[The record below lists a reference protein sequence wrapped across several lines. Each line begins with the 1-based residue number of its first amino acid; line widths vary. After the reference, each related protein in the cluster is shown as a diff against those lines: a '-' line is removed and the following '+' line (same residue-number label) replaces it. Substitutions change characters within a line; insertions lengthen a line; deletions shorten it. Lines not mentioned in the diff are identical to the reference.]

1 MKKRVLSALLVA
13 AMAMTAIPAQT
24 FAEGTT
30 DDSQNGLSYDGYT
43 KVWGD
48 EFDGDSLNRD
58 DWNVETHEKGWVN
71 NELQEYVDSDENIQ
85 VKDGKLII
93 NPVKKVTETENK
105 DAGNLFKNSDFSDGM
120 EGWTQTIANWGGADG
135 SADASEKTAD
145 GSITYSIKNAGTQDW
160 NVQLKQTDISL
171 QNGHTYKVSFK
182 AKSTAA
188 RKFKT
193 GVMSAS
199 YEWYGGREPELEA
212 DKEQEI
218 SFEFTMSSDTPA
230 DFYISL
236 GKYDDTD
243 TPASDVTISD
253 MKFVDLDATDDTA
266 DATKEV
272 ASYTSGRISTQN
284 KQIFTYGRFECRAK
298 VPKGQGYLPAFWL
311 MANDENV
318 YGQWPRCGEIDCMEV
333 MGQETNK
340 AYGTIHYGNPHSES
354 QGTYY
359 TGADEADFSD
369 DFHTFTCDWEP
380 GKITWYV
387 DGVKYHEESD
397 WYSTTV
403 GQGTLTYPAP
413 FDQPFYIIL
422 NLAVGG
428 SWVGNPNDETSFDNN
443 PYEIDYVR
451 VYQKGSYDE
460 DVKRPI
466 KEVTLRDPDADG
478 NYINN
483 GDFSVK
489 ESLSDDTDWK
499 FLTALEG
506 EAEASIDNNTM
517 TVKTTKEGT
526 VDYSVQLVQAGLPFE
541 KGATYQVKFD
551 AYASAEREMGVD
563 VKAPDHGYMSY
574 MPHQDVQLTTEKQT
588 YTYTFKMGDASDA
601 NGRLEYNMG
610 AKGSTAD
617 IYISNVS
624 VKKIKE
630 ADPNEKEIKTVLAN
644 GNYVYNGSFQ
654 EGDKHLGY
662 WNISNAENADVT
674 VTPFSD
680 GRRLKVKMSGN
691 EKSAVVISQEDLA
704 FTTGTP
710 YRFSFAASSD
720 ADNTITANIGGHVYT
735 FDIKAGETKDF
746 AVDLP
751 SDAEYVNNDIS
762 ITLGMQGTTWLDNV
776 SLVENALIKNGSF
789 NDGTTG
795 YTVYVDSSAKASYVV
810 DSLKD
815 DNALAV
821 TINDTG
827 DQDWKVQIKQE
838 NIKLEKGKTYKLG
851 FKAKSSIDRQI
862 RVVMQGQE
870 NRGWSVYS
878 SDNIVDLTNE
888 YQTFEDTF
896 TMNEDTDV
904 AAFFSVCL
912 GKIGDKQI
920 TKQHE
925 VRIDDISLE
934 EVKDDPKED
943 IKDEPKDD
951 PKEDIKD
958 EPKEDPK
965 DDPKQDIRTDIKNEQ
980 PKTAAPT
987 IKTSDSD
994 KTKTAQTVKASS
1006 KTAKAAK
1013 TGDSLPIMAY
1023 VFGAMAGVLILGAS
1037 FLKKRKNTNN

>member
-1 MKKRVLSALLVA
+1 MKKRVLSAMLVA
-13 AMAMTAIPAQT
+13 AMAMTAIPSQT
-24 FAEGTT
+24 FAEGALDAAQRTG
-30 DDSQNGLSYDGYT
+30 NLSYDGYK

-48 EFDGDSLNRD
+48 EFDGDSLNRA

-85 VKDGKLII
+85 VKDGKLVI

-105 DAGNLFKNSDFSDGM
+105 DAGNLLKNSDFSEGM
-120 EGWTQTIANWGGADG
+120 EGWIQTIANWGGADG
-135 SADASEKTAD
+135 TADASEKIAD
-145 GSITYSIKNAGTQDW
+145 GSITYRIQNAGTQDW

-193 GVMSAS
+193 GVMSAL
-199 YEWYGGREPELEA
+199 YEWYGGCEPELEE

-218 SFEFTMSSDTPA
+218 SFEFTMTKDTPA

-236 GKYDDTD
+236 GKYVDDKGEYTKE
-243 TPASDVTISD
+243 TPASDVTISAI
-253 MKFVDLDATDDTA
+253 KFVDMNATEGDTSS
-266 DATKEV
+266 TKEV

-284 KQIFTYGRFECRAK
+284 KQTFTYGRFECRAK

-354 QGTYY
+354 QGTY
-359 TGADEADFSD
+359 TIKDGADFSD
-369 DFHTFTCDWEP
+369 AFHTFTCDWEP

-428 SWVGNPNDETSFDNN
+428 SWVGNPNDETSFENN

-451 VYQKGSYDE
+451 VYQKDSYDE
-460 DVKRPI
+460 DVKRPV
-466 KEVTLRDPDADG
+466 KEVTLRKPDANG

-489 ESLSDDTDWK
+489 EDLSDETNWK

-517 TVKTTKEGT
+517 TVKTAKEGT
-526 VDYSVQLVQAGLPFE
+526 ADYSVQLVQADLPFE
-541 KGATYQVKFD
+541 KGATYQVQFD
-551 AYASAEREMGVD
+551 AYASADREMGVD

-574 MPHQDVQLTTEKQT
+574 MPHQDVQLTTKKQT

-617 IYISNVS
+617 ICISNVS
-624 VKKIKE
+624 VKKIKD
-630 ADPNEKEIKTVLAN
+630 ADPNEKEKKTVLAN

-680 GRRLKVKMSGN
+680 GRRLKVTMSGN
-691 EKSAVVISQEDLA
+691 EKSAVVISQEELA
-704 FTTGTP
+704 FATGTP
-710 YRFSFAASSD
+710 YKFSFTASSD
-720 ADNTITANIGGHVYT
+720 ADNTLKANIGGHVYT

-746 AVDLP
+746 AVELP
-751 SDAEYVNNDIS
+751 LDAQYVNHDIS
-762 ITLGMQGTTWLDNV
+762 ITLGMQGTTWLDKV
-776 SLVENALIKNGSF
+776 SLVENALVKNGSF

-838 NIKLEKGKTYKLG
+838 NIKLEKGKTYKLK
-851 FKAKSSIDRQI
+851 FKAKSSLNRQI

-878 SDNIVDLTNE
+878 NDNIVDLTNE

-896 TMNEDTDV
+896 TMNEDTDT
-904 AAFFSVCL
+904 AAFFSACL
-912 GKIGDKQI
+912 GKIGDNRI
-920 TKQHE
+920 TTQHE

-943 IKDEPKDD
+943 IKDN
-951 PKEDIKD
+951 
-958 EPKEDPK
+958 PK
-965 DDPKQDIRTDIKNEQ
+965 DDPKQDIKTDIKNEQ
-980 PKTAAPT
+980 PKVPAPV

-994 KTKTAQTVKASS
+994 KVKTTQAVKES

-1013 TGDSLPIMAY
+1013 TGDNSPIMAY
-1023 VFGAMAGVLILGAS
+1023 VFGAMAGALILGVS

>member
-1 MKKRVLSALLVA
+1 MKKRVLSAMLVA
-13 AMAMTAIPAQT
+13 AMAMTAIPSQT
-24 FAEGTT
+24 FAEGALDAAQQT
-30 DDSQNGLSYDGYT
+30 GKLSYDGY
-43 KVWGD
+43 KQVWGD

-85 VKDGKLII
+85 VKDGKLVI
-93 NPVKKVTETENK
+93 NPVEKVETTASGGESENMIPN
-105 DAGNLFKNSDFSDGM
+105 DAFG
-120 EGWTQTIANWGGADG
+120 
-135 SADASEKTAD
+135 DASND
-145 GSITYSIKNAGTQDW
+145 GVITKEVTNATMGSNPW
-160 NVQLKQTDISL
+160 DIQII
-171 QNGHTYKVSFK
+171 QNGIKIEEGETYEVSFK
-182 AKSTAA
+182 ASSTKP
-188 RKFKT
+188 RKIVAGVQKT
-193 GVMSAS
+193 SADYDQYGQGTFDITTESVEYKYEVNGTVTDENAGV
-199 YEWYGGREPELEA
+199 Y
-212 DKEQEI
+212 
-218 SFEFTMSSDTPA
+218 FN
-230 DFYISL
+230 L
-236 GKYDDTD
+236 GKSDQ
-243 TPASDVTISD
+243 TPETPESTIKISD
-253 MKFVDLDATDDTA
+253 IKMVKKSISG
-266 DATKEV
+266 TKV
-272 ASYTSGRISTQN
+272 KKSYTSGRISTQN
-284 KQIFTYGRFECRAK
+284 KQTFTYGRFECRAK

-369 DFHTFTCDWEP
+369 GFHTFTCDWEP

-428 SWVGNPNDETSFDNN
+428 SWVGNPNDETSFENN

-451 VYQKGSYDE
+451 VYQKDSYDE
-460 DVKRPI
+460 DVKRPV
-466 KEVTLRDPDADG
+466 KEVTLRRPDANG

-489 ESLSDDTDWK
+489 EELSDETNWK

-517 TVKTTKEGT
+517 MIKTAKEGT
-526 VDYSVQLVQAGLPFE
+526 VDYSVQLVQADLPFE
-541 KGATYQVKFD
+541 KGAAYQVQFD
-551 AYASAEREMGVD
+551 AYASADREMGVD

-574 MPHQDVQLTTEKQT
+574 MPHQDVQLTTKKQT
-588 YTYTFKMGDASDA
+588 YTYNFKMGDASDA

-630 ADPNEKEIKTVLAN
+630 ADPNEKEEKTVLAN

-680 GRRLKVKMSGN
+680 GRRLKVTMSGN

-704 FTTGTP
+704 FATGTP
-710 YRFSFAASSD
+710 YKFSFTASSD

-746 AVDLP
+746 AVELP
-751 SDAEYVNNDIS
+751 SDAEYVNHDIS
-762 ITLGMQGTTWLDNV
+762 ITLGMQGTTWIDNV

-795 YTVYVDSSAKASYVV
+795 YTVYIDSSAKASYVV

-827 DQDWKVQIKQE
+827 DADWKVQIKQE
-838 NIKLEKGKTYKLG
+838 NIKLEKGKTYKLK
-851 FKAKSSIDRQI
+851 FKAKSSLNRQI

-878 SDNIVDLTNE
+878 NDNIVDLTNE

-896 TMNEDTDV
+896 TMNEDTDT
-904 AAFFSVCL
+904 AAFFSACL
-912 GKIGDKQI
+912 GKIGDNRI
-920 TKQHE
+920 TTQHE

-943 IKDEPKDD
+943 IKDNPKDDPKDD

-958 EPKEDPK
+958 NPK
-965 DDPKQDIRTDIKNEQ
+965 DDPKQDIKTDIKNEQ
-980 PKTAAPT
+980 PKVPAPV

-994 KTKTAQTVKASS
+994 KVKTTQAVKES

-1013 TGDSLPIMAY
+1013 TGDNSPIMAY
-1023 VFGAMAGVLILGAS
+1023 VFGAMAGALILGVS

>member
-1 MKKRVLSALLVA
+1 MKKRVLSAMLVA
-13 AMAMTAIPAQT
+13 AMAMTAIPSQT
-24 FAEGTT
+24 FAEGALDAAQQT
-30 DDSQNGLSYDGYT
+30 GKLSYDGY
-43 KVWGD
+43 KQVWGD

-85 VKDGKLII
+85 VKDGKLVI
-93 NPVKKVTETENK
+93 NPVEKVETTASGGESENMIPN
-105 DAGNLFKNSDFSDGM
+105 DAFG
-120 EGWTQTIANWGGADG
+120 
-135 SADASEKTAD
+135 DASND
-145 GSITYSIKNAGTQDW
+145 GVITKEVTNATMGSNPW
-160 NVQLKQTDISL
+160 DIQII
-171 QNGHTYKVSFK
+171 QNGIKIEEGETYEVSFK
-182 AKSTAA
+182 ASSTKP
-188 RKFKT
+188 RKIVAGVQKT
-193 GVMSAS
+193 SADYDQYGQGTFDITTESVEYKYEVNGTVTDENAGV
-199 YEWYGGREPELEA
+199 Y
-212 DKEQEI
+212 
-218 SFEFTMSSDTPA
+218 FN
-230 DFYISL
+230 L
-236 GKYDDTD
+236 GKSDQ
-243 TPASDVTISD
+243 TPETPESTIKISD
-253 MKFVDLDATDDTA
+253 IKMVKKSISG
-266 DATKEV
+266 TKV
-272 ASYTSGRISTQN
+272 KKSYTSGRISTQN
-284 KQIFTYGRFECRAK
+284 KQTFTYGRFECRAK
-298 VPKGQGYLPAFWL
+298 VSKGQGYLPAFWL

-354 QGTYY
+354 QGTY
-359 TGADEADFSD
+359 TIKDGADFSD
-369 DFHTFTCDWEP
+369 AFHTFTCDWEP

-428 SWVGNPNDETSFDNN
+428 SWVGNPNDETSFENN

-451 VYQKGSYDE
+451 VYQKDSYDE
-460 DVKRPI
+460 DVKRPV
-466 KEVTLRDPDADG
+466 KEVTLRDPDATG

-489 ESLSDDTDWK
+489 EDLSDDTDWK

-517 TVKTTKEGT
+517 TVKTTNEGT
-526 VDYSVQLVQAGLPFE
+526 VDYSVQLVQADLPFE
-541 KGATYQVKFD
+541 KGATYQVQFD
-551 AYASAEREMGVD
+551 AYASADREMGVD
-563 VKAPDHGYMSY
+563 IKAPDHGYMSY
-574 MPHQDVQLTTEKQT
+574 MPHQDAQLTTEKQT

-610 AKGSTAD
+610 AKGFTAD

-630 ADPNEKEIKTVLAN
+630 ADPNEKEEKTVLAN

-680 GRRLKVKMSGN
+680 GRRLKVTMSGN

-704 FTTGTP
+704 FATGTP
-710 YRFSFAASSD
+710 YKFSFTASSD

-746 AVDLP
+746 AVELP
-751 SDAEYVNNDIS
+751 SDAEYVNHDIS
-762 ITLGMQGTTWLDNV
+762 ITLGMQGKTWIDNV

-795 YTVYVDSSAKASYVV
+795 YTVYIDSSAKASYVV

-838 NIKLEKGKTYKLG
+838 NIKLEKGKTYKLK
-851 FKAKSSIDRQI
+851 FKAKSSLNRQI

-878 SDNIVDLTNE
+878 NDNIVDLTNE

-896 TMNEDTDV
+896 TMNEDTDT
-904 AAFFSVCL
+904 AAFFSACL
-912 GKIGDKQI
+912 GKIGDNRI
-920 TKQHE
+920 TTQHE

-943 IKDEPKDD
+943 IKDNPKDDPKDD

-958 EPKEDPK
+958 NPK
-965 DDPKQDIRTDIKNEQ
+965 DDPKQDIKTDIKNEQ
-980 PKTAAPT
+980 PKVPAPV

-994 KTKTAQTVKASS
+994 KVKTTQAVKES

-1013 TGDSLPIMAY
+1013 TGDNSPIMAY
-1023 VFGAMAGVLILGAS
+1023 VFGAMAGALILGVS
-1037 FLKKRKNTNN
+1037 FLKKKEY

>member
-1 MKKRVLSALLVA
+1 MKKRVLSAMLVA
-13 AMAMTAIPAQT
+13 AMAMTAIPSQT
-24 FAEGTT
+24 FAESAVDEAQQTG
-30 DDSQNGLSYDGYT
+30 NLSYDGYK

-71 NELQEYVDSDENIQ
+71 NELQEYVDSAENIQ
-85 VKDGKLII
+85 LKDGKLVI
-93 NPVKKVTETENK
+93 NPVEKVETTASGGESENMIPNDAFGEASK
-105 DAGNLFKNSDFSDGM
+105 DGVITKEVTNATM
-120 EGWTQTIANWGGADG
+120 G
-135 SADASEKTAD
+135 S
-145 GSITYSIKNAGTQDW
+145 NPW
-160 NVQLKQTDISL
+160 DIQII
-171 QNGHTYKVSFK
+171 QNGIKIEKGETYEVSFK
-182 AKSTAA
+182 ASSTKPRKIVAGVQKTSADYDQYGQGTFDITTESVEYKYEVNGTVTDENAGVYFNLGKSDQTPETPESTIKISDIKMVKKSTS
-188 RKFKT
+188 
-193 GVMSAS
+193 G
-199 YEWYGGREPELEA
+199 
-212 DKEQEI
+212 
-218 SFEFTMSSDTPA
+218 
-230 DFYISL
+230 
-236 GKYDDTD
+236 
-243 TPASDVTISD
+243 
-253 MKFVDLDATDDTA
+253 
-266 DATKEV
+266 TKV
-272 ASYTSGRISTQN
+272 KKSYTSGRISTQN
-284 KQIFTYGRFECRAK
+284 KQTFTYGRFECRAK

-340 AYGTIHYGNPHSES
+340 VYGTIHYGNPHSES
-354 QGTYY
+354 QDTY
-359 TGADEADFSD
+359 TITDGADFSD

-387 DGVKYHEESD
+387 DGIKYHEESD

-451 VYQKGSYDE
+451 VYQKDSYDE
-460 DVKRPI
+460 DVKRPV
-466 KEVTLRDPDADG
+466 KEVTLRDPDANG

-483 GDFSVK
+483 GDFSAK
-489 ESLSDDTDWK
+489 ENLSDDIDWK

-526 VDYSVQLVQAGLPFE
+526 VDYSVQLVQADLPFE
-541 KGATYQVKFD
+541 KGATYQVQFD
-551 AYASAEREMGVD
+551 AYASADREMGVD

-574 MPHQDVQLTTEKQT
+574 MPHQDAQLTTEKQT

-630 ADPNEKEIKTVLAN
+630 ADPNEKEEKTVLAN

-662 WNISNAENADVT
+662 WNISNAENASVT

-680 GRRLKVKMSGN
+680 GRRLKVTMNGN

-704 FTTGTP
+704 FATGTP
-710 YRFSFAASSD
+710 YKFSFTASSD

-746 AVDLP
+746 AVELP
-751 SDAEYVNNDIS
+751 SDAEYVNHDIS
-762 ITLGMQGTTWLDNV
+762 ITLGMQGTTWIDNV

-795 YTVYVDSSAKASYVV
+795 YTVYIDSSAKASYVV

-838 NIKLEKGKTYKLG
+838 NIKLEKGKTYKLK
-851 FKAKSSIDRQI
+851 FKAKSSLDRQI

-878 SDNIVDLTNE
+878 NDNIVDLTNE

-896 TMNEDTDV
+896 TMNEDTDT

-912 GKIGDKQI
+912 GKIGDNQI
-920 TKQHE
+920 TTQHE
-925 VRIDDISLE
+925 VCIDDISLE
-934 EVKDDPKED
+934 EVKDE
-943 IKDEPKDD
+943 I
-951 PKEDIKD
+951 
-958 EPKEDPK
+958 KEDPK
-965 DDPKQDIRTDIKNEQ
+965 DDIKDDPKDDPKDDINDGSNEKPKNDISDGSKDDIKAASKDDQKTDIKTDT
-980 PKTAAPT
+980 KV
-987 IKTSDSD
+987 KTSNVD
-994 KTKTAQTVKASS
+994 KTKTAKA
-1006 KTAKAAK
+1006 TK
-1013 TGDSLPIMAY
+1013 TGDNSPIMVY
-1023 VFGAMAGVLILGAS
+1023 VFGAMAGALILGAS
-1037 FLKKRKNTNN
+1037 FLKKRKKTNN

>member
-1 MKKRVLSALLVA
+1 
-13 AMAMTAIPAQT
+13 
-24 FAEGTT
+24 
-30 DDSQNGLSYDGYT
+30 
-43 KVWGD
+43 
-48 EFDGDSLNRD
+48 
-58 DWNVETHEKGWVN
+58 
-71 NELQEYVDSDENIQ
+71 
-85 VKDGKLII
+85 
-93 NPVKKVTETENK
+93 
-105 DAGNLFKNSDFSDGM
+105 
-120 EGWTQTIANWGGADG
+120 
-135 SADASEKTAD
+135 
-145 GSITYSIKNAGTQDW
+145 
-160 NVQLKQTDISL
+160 
-171 QNGHTYKVSFK
+171 
-182 AKSTAA
+182 
-188 RKFKT
+188 
-193 GVMSAS
+193 MSAS
-199 YEWYGGREPELEA
+199 YEWYGGCEPELEE
-212 DKEQEI
+212 DREQEI
-218 SFEFTMSSDTPA
+218 SFEITMTKDTPA

-243 TPASDVTISD
+243 TPASDVTISAI
-253 MKFVDLDATDDTA
+253 KFVDMNATDGDTSS
-266 DATKEV
+266 TKEV

-284 KQIFTYGRFECRAK
+284 NQTFTYGRFECRAK

-359 TGADEADFSD
+359 TGADEKDFSD
-369 DFHTFTCDWEP
+369 AFHTFTCDWEP

-397 WYSTTV
+397 WYSTTE

-428 SWVGNPNDETSFDNN
+428 SWVGNPNDETSFENN

-451 VYQKGSYDE
+451 VYQKDSYDE
-460 DVKRPI
+460 DVKRPV
-466 KEVTLRDPDADG
+466 KEVVLRKPDANG

-489 ESLSDDTDWK
+489 EELSDETNWK

-517 TVKTTKEGT
+517 TVETAKEGT
-526 VDYSVQLVQAGLPFE
+526 ADYSVQLVQADLPFE
-541 KGATYQVKFD
+541 KGATYQVQFD
-551 AYASAEREMGVD
+551 AYASADREMGVD

-574 MPHQDVQLTTEKQT
+574 MPHQDAQLTTEKQT

-617 IYISNVS
+617 ICISNVS
-624 VKKIKE
+624 VKKIKD
-630 ADPNEKEIKTVLAN
+630 ADPNEKEEKTVLAN

-662 WNISNAENADVT
+662 WNILNAENADVT

-680 GRRLKVKMSGN
+680 GRRLKVTMSGN
-691 EKSAVVISQEDLA
+691 EKSAVVISQEELA
-704 FTTGTP
+704 FATGTP
-710 YRFSFAASSD
+710 YKFSFTASSN
-720 ADNTITANIGGHVYT
+720 ADNTLTANIGGHVYT

-746 AVDLP
+746 AVELP
-751 SDAEYVNNDIS
+751 SDAQYVNHDIS
-762 ITLGMQGTTWLDNV
+762 ITLGMQGTTWLDKV
-776 SLVENALIKNGSF
+776 SLVENALVKNGSF

-827 DQDWKVQIKQE
+827 DADWKVQIKQE
-838 NIKLEKGKTYKLG
+838 NIKLEKGKTYKLK
-851 FKAKSSIDRQI
+851 FKAKSSLNRQI

-870 NRGWSVYS
+870 NREWSVYS

-896 TMNEDTDV
+896 TMNEDTDT
-904 AAFFSVCL
+904 AAFFSACL
-912 GKIGDKQI
+912 GAVEGNQI
-920 TKQHE
+920 TTQHE

-943 IKDEPKDD
+943 IKDN
-951 PKEDIKD
+951 
-958 EPKEDPK
+958 PK
-965 DDPKQDIRTDIKNEQ
+965 DDPKQDIKTDIKNEQ
-980 PKTAAPT
+980 PKVPAPV

-994 KTKTAQTVKASS
+994 KVKTTQAVKES

-1013 TGDSLPIMAY
+1013 TGDNSPIMAY
-1023 VFGAMAGVLILGAS
+1023 VFGAMAGALILGVS

>member
-1 MKKRVLSALLVA
+1 MKKRVLSAMLVA
-13 AMAMTAIPAQT
+13 AMAMTAIPSQT
-24 FAEGTT
+24 FAEGALDAAQQTG
-30 DDSQNGLSYDGYT
+30 NLSYDGYK

-85 VKDGKLII
+85 VKDGKLVI
-93 NPVKKVTETENK
+93 NPVEKVETTASGGESENMIPN
-105 DAGNLFKNSDFSDGM
+105 DAFG
-120 EGWTQTIANWGGADG
+120 
-135 SADASEKTAD
+135 DASKD
-145 GSITYSIKNAGTQDW
+145 GVITKEVTNATMGSNPW
-160 NVQLKQTDISL
+160 DIQII
-171 QNGHTYKVSFK
+171 QNGIKIEEGETYEVSFK
-182 AKSTAA
+182 ASSTKP
-188 RKFKT
+188 RKIVAGVQKT
-193 GVMSAS
+193 SADYDQYGQGTFDITTESVEYKYEVNGTVTDENAGV
-199 YEWYGGREPELEA
+199 Y
-212 DKEQEI
+212 
-218 SFEFTMSSDTPA
+218 FN
-230 DFYISL
+230 L
-236 GKYDDTD
+236 GKSDQ
-243 TPASDVTISD
+243 TPETPESTIKISD
-253 MKFVDLDATDDTA
+253 IKMVKKSISG
-266 DATKEV
+266 TKV
-272 ASYTSGRISTQN
+272 KKSYTSGRISTQN
-284 KQIFTYGRFECRAK
+284 KQTFTYGRFECRAK

-359 TGADEADFSD
+359 TGADEKDFSD
-369 DFHTFTCDWEP
+369 AFHTFTCDWEP

-428 SWVGNPNDETSFDNN
+428 SWVGNPNNETSFENN

-451 VYQKGSYDE
+451 VYQKDSYDE
-460 DVKRPI
+460 DVKRPV
-466 KEVTLRDPDADG
+466 KEVTLRDPDATG

-489 ESLSDDTDWK
+489 EDLSDDADWK
-499 FLTALEG
+499 FLTAFEG

-517 TVKTTKEGT
+517 TVNTTNEGT
-526 VDYSVQLVQAGLPFE
+526 VDYSVQLVQADLPFE
-541 KGATYQVKFD
+541 KGATYQVQFD
-551 AYASAEREMGVD
+551 AYASADREMGVD

-574 MPHQDVQLTTEKQT
+574 MPHQDVQLTTKKQT

-617 IYISNVS
+617 ICISNVS
-624 VKKIKE
+624 VKKIKD
-630 ADPNEKEIKTVLAN
+630 ADPNEKEKKTVLAN

-680 GRRLKVKMSGN
+680 GRRLKVTMSGN
-691 EKSAVVISQEDLA
+691 EKSAVVISQEELA
-704 FTTGTP
+704 FATGTP
-710 YRFSFAASSD
+710 YKFSFTASSD
-720 ADNTITANIGGHVYT
+720 ADNTITANIGGYVYT

-746 AVDLP
+746 AVELP
-751 SDAEYVNNDIS
+751 SDAQYVNHDIS
-762 ITLGMQGTTWLDNV
+762 ITLGMQGTTWLDKV
-776 SLVENALIKNGSF
+776 SLVENALVKNGSF

-795 YTVYVDSSAKASYVV
+795 YTIYVDSSAKASYVV

-815 DNALAV
+815 NNALAV

-827 DQDWKVQIKQE
+827 DADWKVQIKQE
-838 NIKLEKGKTYKLG
+838 NIKLEKGKTYKLK
-851 FKAKSSIDRQI
+851 FKAKSSLNRQI

-878 SDNIVDLTNE
+878 SDNIVNLTNE
-888 YQTFEDTF
+888 YQAFEDTF
-896 TMNEDTDV
+896 TMNEDTDT
-904 AAFFSVCL
+904 AAFFSACL
-912 GKIGDKQI
+912 GKIGDNRI
-920 TKQHE
+920 TTQHE

-943 IKDEPKDD
+943 IKDNPKDD
-951 PKEDIKD
+951 PKGDIKD
-958 EPKEDPK
+958 NPK
-965 DDPKQDIRTDIKNEQ
+965 DDPKQDINTDIKNEQ
-980 PKTAAPT
+980 PKVPAPV

-994 KTKTAQTVKASS
+994 KAKTTQAVKES

-1013 TGDSLPIMAY
+1013 TGDNSPIMAY
-1023 VFGAMAGVLILGAS
+1023 VFGAMAGALILAVS
-1037 FLKKRKNTNN
+1037 FLKKRKKTNN

>member
-1 MKKRVLSALLVA
+1 MKKRVLSAMLVA
-13 AMAMTAIPAQT
+13 AMAMTAIPSQT
-24 FAEGTT
+24 FAEGALDAAQQTG
-30 DDSQNGLSYDGYT
+30 NLSYDGYK

-48 EFDGDSLNRD
+48 EFDGDSLNRA

-85 VKDGKLII
+85 VKDGKLVI
-93 NPVKKVTETENK
+93 NPVEKVETTASGGESENMIPN
-105 DAGNLFKNSDFSDGM
+105 DAFG
-120 EGWTQTIANWGGADG
+120 
-135 SADASEKTAD
+135 DASKD
-145 GSITYSIKNAGTQDW
+145 GVITKEVTNATMGSNPW
-160 NVQLKQTDISL
+160 DIQII
-171 QNGHTYKVSFK
+171 QNGIKIEEGETYEVSFK
-182 AKSTAA
+182 ASSTKPRKIVAGVQKTSANYDQYGQGTFDITTESVEYKYEVNGTVTDENAGVYFNLGKSDQTPETPESTIKISDIKMVKKSTS
-188 RKFKT
+188 
-193 GVMSAS
+193 G
-199 YEWYGGREPELEA
+199 
-212 DKEQEI
+212 
-218 SFEFTMSSDTPA
+218 
-230 DFYISL
+230 
-236 GKYDDTD
+236 
-243 TPASDVTISD
+243 
-253 MKFVDLDATDDTA
+253 
-266 DATKEV
+266 TKV
-272 ASYTSGRISTQN
+272 KKSYTSGRISTQN
-284 KQIFTYGRFECRAK
+284 KQTFTYGRFECRAK

-369 DFHTFTCDWEP
+369 AFHTFTCDWEP

-387 DGVKYHEESD
+387 DGIKYHEESD

-428 SWVGNPNDETSFDNN
+428 SWVGNPNDETSFENN

-451 VYQKGSYDE
+451 VYQKDSYDE
-460 DVKRPI
+460 DVKRPV
-466 KEVTLRDPDADG
+466 KEVTLRKPDANG

-489 ESLSDDTDWK
+489 EDLSDETNWK

-517 TVKTTKEGT
+517 TVKTAKEGT
-526 VDYSVQLVQAGLPFE
+526 VDYSVQLVQADLPFE
-541 KGATYQVKFD
+541 KGATYQVQFD
-551 AYASAEREMGVD
+551 AYASADREMGVD

-574 MPHQDVQLTTEKQT
+574 MPHQDVQLTTKKQT

-610 AKGSTAD
+610 AKGSTAN

-624 VKKIKE
+624 VKKIKD
-630 ADPNEKEIKTVLAN
+630 ADPNEKEKKTVLAN

-680 GRRLKVKMSGN
+680 GRRLKVTMSGN
-691 EKSAVVISQEDLA
+691 EKSAVVISQEELA
-704 FTTGTP
+704 FATGTP
-710 YRFSFAASSD
+710 YKFSFTASSN
-720 ADNTITANIGGHVYT
+720 ADNTLTANIGGHVYT

-746 AVDLP
+746 AVELP
-751 SDAEYVNNDIS
+751 SDAQYVNHDIS
-762 ITLGMQGTTWLDNV
+762 ITLGMQGTTWLDKV
-776 SLVENALIKNGSF
+776 SLVENALVKNGSF

-795 YTVYVDSSAKASYVV
+795 YTIYVDSSAKASYVV

-815 DNALAV
+815 NNALAV

-838 NIKLEKGKTYKLG
+838 NIKLEKGKTYKLK
-851 FKAKSSIDRQI
+851 FKANSSLNRQI

-878 SDNIVDLTNE
+878 SDNIVNLTNE

-896 TMNEDTDV
+896 TMNEDTDT
-904 AAFFSVCL
+904 AAFFSACL
-912 GKIGDKQI
+912 GAVEGNQI
-920 TKQHE
+920 TTQHE

-943 IKDEPKDD
+943 IKDNPKDD
-951 PKEDIKD
+951 PKEDIK
-958 EPKEDPK
+958 
-965 DDPKQDIRTDIKNEQ
+965 TDIKNEQ
-980 PKTAAPT
+980 PKVPAPV

-994 KTKTAQTVKASS
+994 KVKTTQAVKES

-1013 TGDSLPIMAY
+1013 TGDNSPIMAY
-1023 VFGAMAGVLILGAS
+1023 VFGAMAGALILGVS

>member
-1 MKKRVLSALLVA
+1 MKKRVLSAMLVA
-13 AMAMTAIPAQT
+13 AMAMTAIPSQT
-24 FAEGTT
+24 FAEGALDAGQQTG
-30 DDSQNGLSYDGYT
+30 NLSYDGYK

-48 EFDGDSLNRD
+48 EFDGDSLNRA

-85 VKDGKLII
+85 VKDGKLVI
-93 NPVKKVTETENK
+93 NPVKRVTETENK
-105 DAGNLFKNSDFSDGM
+105 DAGNLLKNSDFSEGM

-135 SADASEKTAD
+135 TADASEKIAD
-145 GSITYSIKNAGTQDW
+145 GSITYSIQNAGTQDW

-193 GVMSAS
+193 GVMSAL
-199 YEWYGGREPELEA
+199 YEWYGGCEPELEE

-218 SFEFTMSSDTPA
+218 SFEFTMTKDTPA

-236 GKYDDTD
+236 GKYVDDKGEYTKE
-243 TPASDVTISD
+243 TPASDVTISAI
-253 MKFVDLDATDDTA
+253 KFVDMNATEGDTSS
-266 DATKEV
+266 TKEV

-284 KQIFTYGRFECRAK
+284 KQTFTYGRFECRAK

-354 QGTYY
+354 QGTY
-359 TGADEADFSD
+359 TIKDGADFSD
-369 DFHTFTCDWEP
+369 AFHTFTCDWEP

-428 SWVGNPNDETSFDNN
+428 SWVGNPNDETSFENN

-451 VYQKGSYDE
+451 VYQKDSYDE
-460 DVKRPI
+460 DVKRPV
-466 KEVTLRDPDADG
+466 KEVTLRKPDANG

-489 ESLSDDTDWK
+489 EDISDDTNWK

-517 TVKTTKEGT
+517 TIKTAKEGT
-526 VDYSVQLVQAGLPFE
+526 VDYSVQLVQADLPFE
-541 KGATYQVKFD
+541 KGATYQVQFD
-551 AYASAEREMGVD
+551 AYASADREMGVD

-574 MPHQDVQLTTEKQT
+574 MPHQDVQLTTKKQT

-617 IYISNVS
+617 ICISNVS
-624 VKKIKE
+624 VKKIKD
-630 ADPNEKEIKTVLAN
+630 ADPNEKEKKTVLAN

-680 GRRLKVKMSGN
+680 GRRLKVTMSGN
-691 EKSAVVISQEDLA
+691 EKSAVVISQEELA
-704 FTTGTP
+704 FATGTP
-710 YRFSFAASSD
+710 YKFSFTASSD
-720 ADNTITANIGGHVYT
+720 ADNTLKANIGGHVYT

-746 AVDLP
+746 AVELP
-751 SDAEYVNNDIS
+751 LDAQYVNHDIS
-762 ITLGMQGTTWLDNV
+762 ITLGMQGTTWLDKV
-776 SLVENALIKNGSF
+776 SLVENALVKNGSF

-838 NIKLEKGKTYKLG
+838 NIKLEKGKTYKLK
-851 FKAKSSIDRQI
+851 FKAKSSLNRQI

-878 SDNIVDLTNE
+878 NDNIVDLTNE

-896 TMNEDTDV
+896 TMNEDTDT
-904 AAFFSVCL
+904 AAFFSACL
-912 GKIGDKQI
+912 GKIGDNRI
-920 TKQHE
+920 TTQHE

-943 IKDEPKDD
+943 IKDN
-951 PKEDIKD
+951 
-958 EPKEDPK
+958 PK
-965 DDPKQDIRTDIKNEQ
+965 DDPKQDIKTDIKNEQ
-980 PKTAAPT
+980 PKVPAPV

-994 KTKTAQTVKASS
+994 KVKTTQAVKES

-1013 TGDSLPIMAY
+1013 TGDNSPIMAY
-1023 VFGAMAGVLILGAS
+1023 VFGAMAGALILGVS

>member
-1 MKKRVLSALLVA
+1 MKKRVLSAMLVA
-13 AMAMTAIPAQT
+13 AMAMTAIPSQT
-24 FAEGTT
+24 FAEGALDAAQQTG
-30 DDSQNGLSYDGYT
+30 NLSYDGYK

-48 EFDGDSLNRD
+48 EFDGDSLNRA

-85 VKDGKLII
+85 VKDGKLVI
-93 NPVKKVTETENK
+93 NPVEKVETTASGGESENMIPN
-105 DAGNLFKNSDFSDGM
+105 DAFG
-120 EGWTQTIANWGGADG
+120 
-135 SADASEKTAD
+135 DASKD
-145 GSITYSIKNAGTQDW
+145 GVITKEVTNATMGSNPW
-160 NVQLKQTDISL
+160 DIQII
-171 QNGHTYKVSFK
+171 QNGIKIEEGETYEVSFK
-182 AKSTAA
+182 ASSTKPRKIVAGVQKTSADYDQYGQGTFDITTESVEYKYEVNGTVTDENAGVYFNLGKSDQTPETPESTIKISDIKMVKKSTS
-188 RKFKT
+188 
-193 GVMSAS
+193 G
-199 YEWYGGREPELEA
+199 
-212 DKEQEI
+212 
-218 SFEFTMSSDTPA
+218 
-230 DFYISL
+230 
-236 GKYDDTD
+236 
-243 TPASDVTISD
+243 
-253 MKFVDLDATDDTA
+253 
-266 DATKEV
+266 TKV
-272 ASYTSGRISTQN
+272 KKSYTSGRISTQN
-284 KQIFTYGRFECRAK
+284 KQTFTYGRFECRAK

-359 TGADEADFSD
+359 TGADEKDFSD
-369 DFHTFTCDWEP
+369 AFHTFTCDWEP

-387 DGVKYHEESD
+387 DGIKYHEESD

-428 SWVGNPNDETSFDNN
+428 SWVGNPNDETSFENN

-451 VYQKGSYDE
+451 VYQKDSYDE
-460 DVKRPI
+460 DVKRPV
-466 KEVTLRDPDADG
+466 KEVTLRKPDANG

-489 ESLSDDTDWK
+489 EELSDETNWK

-517 TVKTTKEGT
+517 TVKTAKEGT
-526 VDYSVQLVQAGLPFE
+526 VDYSVQLVQADLPFE
-541 KGATYQVKFD
+541 KGATYQVQFD
-551 AYASAEREMGVD
+551 AYASADREMGVD

-574 MPHQDVQLTTEKQT
+574 MPHQDVQLTTKKQT

-624 VKKIKE
+624 VKKIKD
-630 ADPNEKEIKTVLAN
+630 ADPNEKEKKTVLAN

-654 EGDKHLGY
+654 EGEKHLGY

-680 GRRLKVKMSGN
+680 GRRLKVTMSGN
-691 EKSAVVISQEDLA
+691 EKSAVVISQEELA
-704 FTTGTP
+704 FATGTP
-710 YRFSFAASSD
+710 YKFSFTASSN
-720 ADNTITANIGGHVYT
+720 ADNTLTANIGGHVYT

-746 AVDLP
+746 AVELP
-751 SDAEYVNNDIS
+751 SDAQYVNHDIS
-762 ITLGMQGTTWLDNV
+762 ITLGMQKTTWLDNV
-776 SLVENALIKNGSF
+776 SLVENALVKNGSF

-838 NIKLEKGKTYKLG
+838 NIKLEKGKTYKLK
-851 FKAKSSIDRQI
+851 FKAKSSLNRQI

-878 SDNIVDLTNE
+878 SDNIVNLTNE
-888 YQTFEDTF
+888 YQAFEDTF
-896 TMNEDTDV
+896 TMNEDTDT
-904 AAFFSVCL
+904 AAFFSACL
-912 GKIGDKQI
+912 GKIGDNRI
-920 TKQHE
+920 TTQHE

-943 IKDEPKDD
+943 IKDNPKDD
-951 PKEDIKD
+951 PKGDIKD
-958 EPKEDPK
+958 NPK
-965 DDPKQDIRTDIKNEQ
+965 DDPKQDINTDIKNEQ
-980 PKTAAPT
+980 PKVPAPV

-994 KTKTAQTVKASS
+994 KAKTTQAVKEA

-1013 TGDSLPIMAY
+1013 TGDNSPILAY
-1023 VFGAMAGVLILGAS
+1023 VFGAMAGALILGVS

>member
-1 MKKRVLSALLVA
+1 MKKRVLSAMLVA
-13 AMAMTAIPAQT
+13 AMAMTAIPSQT
-24 FAEGTT
+24 FAEGALDAAQQTG
-30 DDSQNGLSYDGYT
+30 NLSYDGYK

-85 VKDGKLII
+85 VKDGKLVI
-93 NPVKKVTETENK
+93 NPVEKVETTASGGESENMIPN
-105 DAGNLFKNSDFSDGM
+105 DAFG
-120 EGWTQTIANWGGADG
+120 
-135 SADASEKTAD
+135 DASKD
-145 GSITYSIKNAGTQDW
+145 GVITKEVTNATMGSNPW
-160 NVQLKQTDISL
+160 DIQII
-171 QNGHTYKVSFK
+171 QNGIKIEEGETYEVSFK
-182 AKSTAA
+182 ASSTKP
-188 RKFKT
+188 RKIVAGVQKT
-193 GVMSAS
+193 SADYDQYGQGTFDITTESVEYKYEVNGTVTDENAGV
-199 YEWYGGREPELEA
+199 Y
-212 DKEQEI
+212 
-218 SFEFTMSSDTPA
+218 FN
-230 DFYISL
+230 L
-236 GKYDDTD
+236 GKSDQ
-243 TPASDVTISD
+243 TPETPESTIKISD
-253 MKFVDLDATDDTA
+253 IKMVKKSISG
-266 DATKEV
+266 TKV
-272 ASYTSGRISTQN
+272 KKSYTSGRISTQN
-284 KQIFTYGRFECRAK
+284 KQTFTYGRFECRAK

-359 TGADEADFSD
+359 TGADEKDFSD
-369 DFHTFTCDWEP
+369 AFHTFTCDWEP

-428 SWVGNPNDETSFDNN
+428 SWVGNPNNETSFENN

-451 VYQKGSYDE
+451 VYQKDSYDE
-460 DVKRPI
+460 DVKRPV
-466 KEVTLRDPDADG
+466 KEVTLRDPDATG

-489 ESLSDDTDWK
+489 EDLSDDADWK
-499 FLTALEG
+499 FLTAFEG

-517 TVKTTKEGT
+517 TVNTTNEGT
-526 VDYSVQLVQAGLPFE
+526 VDYSVQLVQADLPFE
-541 KGATYQVKFD
+541 KGATYQVQFD
-551 AYASAEREMGVD
+551 AYAFADRKMGVD

-574 MPHQDVQLTTEKQT
+574 MPHQDAQLTTEKQT

-630 ADPNEKEIKTVLAN
+630 ADPNEKEEKTVLAN

-680 GRRLKVKMSGN
+680 GRRLKVTMSGN
-691 EKSAVVISQEDLA
+691 EKSAVVISQEELA
-704 FTTGTP
+704 FATGTP
-710 YRFSFAASSD
+710 YKFSFTASSD
-720 ADNTITANIGGHVYT
+720 ADNTLTANIGGHVYT

-746 AVDLP
+746 AVELP
-751 SDAEYVNNDIS
+751 SDAQYVNHDIS
-762 ITLGMQGTTWLDNV
+762 ITLGMQGTTWLDKV
-776 SLVENALIKNGSF
+776 SLVENALVKNGSF

-795 YTVYVDSSAKASYVV
+795 YTIYVDSSAKASYVV

-815 DNALAV
+815 NNALAV

-838 NIKLEKGKTYKLG
+838 NIKLEKGKTYKLK
-851 FKAKSSIDRQI
+851 FKAKSSLNRQI

-870 NRGWSVYS
+870 KRGWSVYS
-878 SDNIVDLTNE
+878 SDNIVNLTNE

-896 TMNEDTDV
+896 TMNEDTDT
-904 AAFFSVCL
+904 AAFFSACL
-912 GKIGDKQI
+912 GKIGDNQI
-920 TKQHE
+920 TTQHE

-943 IKDEPKDD
+943 IKDNPKDD

-958 EPKEDPK
+958 NPKDDPKEDIKDNPK
-965 DDPKQDIRTDIKNEQ
+965 DDPKQDIKTDIKNEQ
-980 PKTAAPT
+980 PKVPAPV

-994 KTKTAQTVKASS
+994 KVKTTQAVKES

-1013 TGDSLPIMAY
+1013 TGDNSPIMAY
-1023 VFGAMAGVLILGAS
+1023 VFGAMAGALILGVS